1 MRIKKKLSNYKKIY
15 RMNRKSLILLTSF
28 ISLLFFQIFVF
39 NNMNIFGFINPMIY
53 LVFFFFFNFDSD
65 QTLFIFVCFLLGF
78 STDFFSQSG
87 GAHTIATLVVSYL
100 RPILIRNSYGVTSE
114 VPVSF
119 QSDTRK
125 INKFTFLSLI
135 LILHHLI
142 YFSVVFFN
150 WNAIYLILKSTFL
163 TFIFSLILSVMVL
176 NFYRKS
182 DDS

>member
-1 MRIKKKLSNYKKIY
+1 
-15 RMNRKSLILLTSF
+15 MNRKSLILLVSF

-53 LVFFFFFNFDSD
+53 LVFLVIYDFDSD
-65 QTLFIFVCFLLGF
+65 QTLFILVCFLLGF

-87 GAHTIATLVVSYL
+87 GAHTIATLTVSFL

-114 VPVSF
+114 APVNF
-119 QSDTRK
+119 QADTRK
-125 INKFTFLSLI
+125 INNYIFLSLI

-142 YFSVVFFN
+142 YFSLVFFSLS
-150 WNAIYLILKSTFL
+150 AIYLIIKNTFF
-163 TFIFSLILSVMVL
+163 TFIFSLILNVMVL

>member
-1 MRIKKKLSNYKKIY
+1 
-15 RMNRKSLILLTSF
+15 MNRKSLILLISF

-53 LVFFFFFNFDSD
+53 LVFLVIYDFDSD
-65 QTLFIFVCFLLGF
+65 QTLFILVCFLLGF

-87 GAHTIATLVVSYL
+87 GAHTIATLTVSFL

-119 QSDTRK
+119 QADTRK
-125 INKFTFLSLI
+125 INKYTFLSLM

-142 YFSVVFFN
+142 YFSLVFFSLS
-150 WNAIYLILKSTFL
+150 AIYLIIKNTFF
-163 TFIFSLILSVMVL
+163 TFIFSLILNVMVL

>member
-1 MRIKKKLSNYKKIY
+1 
-15 RMNRKSLILLTSF
+15 MNRKSLILLISF
-28 ISLLFFQIFVF
+28 ITLLFFQVFVF

-53 LVFFFFFNFDSD
+53 LVFLVIYDFDSD
-65 QTLFIFVCFLLGF
+65 QTLFILVCFLLGF

-87 GAHTIATLVVSYL
+87 GAHTIATLTVSFL

-119 QSDTRK
+119 QADTRK
-125 INKFTFLSLI
+125 TNKYTFLSLI

-142 YFSVVFFN
+142 YFSVVFFSLS
-150 WNAIYLILKSTFL
+150 AIYLIIKNVFL
-163 TFIFSLILSVMVL
+163 TFIFSLILNVMVL